1 MAKYKIYNEY
11 TGKEEIIS
19 TRFSKRELAF
29 LRYAI
34 ELAQCDRPDQVQPE
48 IEVIMAKLE
57 IRIDDY
63 DYISKVFLEIG

>member
-11 TGKEEIIS
+11 TGQEEIIS

-34 ELAQCDRPDQVQPE
+34 ELAQCGRPDQVQPE
-48 IEVIMAKLE
+48 IEVIIAKLN

-63 DYISKVFLEIG
+63 NYTSKVFKEID